1 MHYVWR
7 FLVLYFKNDEASF
20 QNQRFKG
27 LVTATAIWK
36 ETYGLYLWPASGD
49 LESHL
54 PKAIRENIPEEWR
67 KRVAS
72 EYLDVKLLFG
82 SDVEA
87 ALVADKLERWNLKV
101 SVNSRTSNFWIRAYL
116 HTFLLSYWHS
126 FILAYLHT
134 GILAHRHTFNSSIS
148 RGAFTPNNY
157 KTCNRG
163 EGFQFLPRKSRQ
175 ERLMVLIYLIYNSLS
190 SHIYI
195 YI

>member
-49 LESHL
+49 FESHL

-72 EYLDVKLLFG
+72 ENLDVKLLFG

-101 SVNSRTSNFWIRAYL
+101 SVNSRTSYLWIRAYL

-134 GILAHRHTFNSSIS
+134 GILAYWHTGTLSTLAFLEELSHLIITRRAIGAKVFN
-148 RGAFTPNNY
+148 F
-157 KTCNRG
+157 
-163 EGFQFLPRKSRQ
+163 FQGRVDKKD
-175 ERLMVLIYLIYNSLS
+175 
-190 SHIYI
+190 
-195 YI
+195 

>member
-20 QNQRFKG
+20 QNQRLKG

-101 SVNSRTSNFWIRAYL
+101 SVNSRTSYLWIRAYL

-134 GILAHRHTFNSSIS
+134 GILAYWHTGTLSTLAFLEELSLLIITRRAIGAKFFN
-148 RGAFTPNNY
+148 F
-157 KTCNRG
+157 
-163 EGFQFLPRKSRQ
+163 FQRRVDKKD
-175 ERLMVLIYLIYNSLS
+175 
-190 SHIYI
+190 
-195 YI
+195 

>member
-54 PKAIRENIPEEWR
+54 PKAIRENIPIEWR
-67 KRVAS
+67 KRVAP

-101 SVNSRTSNFWIRAYL
+101 SVNSRTSYLWIRAYL

-126 FILAYLHT
+126 FIPAYWHT
-134 GILAHRHTFNSSIS
+134 GTLSTLAFLEELSLLIITRRAIGAKVFN
-148 RGAFTPNNY
+148 F
-157 KTCNRG
+157 
-163 EGFQFLPRKSRQ
+163 FQGRVDKKD
-175 ERLMVLIYLIYNSLS
+175 
-190 SHIYI
+190 
-195 YI
+195 

>member
-7 FLVLYFKNDEASF
+7 LLVLYLKNDDASF
-20 QNQRFKG
+20 EDKRLKG

-72 EYLDVKLLFG
+72 EYLDVNLLFG

-87 ALVADKLERWNLKV
+87 ALVADKLEKWNLKV
-101 SVNSRTSNFWIRAYL
+101 SVNSHTLYLWICAYL
-116 HTFLLSYWHS
+116 HTFILSYWHS
-126 FILAYLHT
+126 LLLAYLHTCILAYLNTRILTYLHTRILPYLHWCMIAYLHTCILAYLHT
-134 GILAHRHTFNSSIS
+134 YILAYLHTRIP
-148 RGAFTPNNY
+148 AY
-157 KTCNRG
+157 KHTCI
-163 EGFQFLPRKSRQ
+163 
-175 ERLMVLIYLIYNSLS
+175 VA
-190 SHIYI
+190 
-195 YI
+195 